1 MNKGQF
7 IDKMHEKSGLT
18 VKDAERAETLRQA
31 SPSRFPLPRHLNSK
45 QARPSR
51 MLSTAEKLP
60 GLDNE
65 TARCRQA
72 AGCIRNIE
80 KRQSSEMLRKQAG
93 YAT

>member
-1 MNKGQF
+1 
-7 IDKMHEKSGLT
+7 
-18 VKDAERAETLRQA
+18 
-31 SPSRFPLPRHLNSK
+31 
-45 QARPSR
+45 